1 MHSLYL
7 TLLAATLTLFGI
19 MAAILF
25 FYTNQLTA
33 KYSIRNLSF
42 LLKDIRTALFFLV
55 GIITIVLSTMGAFT
69 LLYTYS
75 LFHFYDFHIAPL
87 VPTPLYPVVVTLSFF
102 ILIILFIVFIYRYS
116 RYPNSQ
122 LIVRKVLNRIK
133 PEDLK
138 RYMFYFYDVPEPTE
152 GNFLTLELNQLLFRK
167 KLTREKLTEEQNKEY
182 EKGVANFQSALKE
195 FNDFKK
201 EINELSKNCKIN
213 DPFSI
218 IVDMSAKALI
228 NHDLITWRLI
238 HDELVKFIDVWLKNE
253 MLGEFGTQ
261 NIIRKRSWNPY
272 FYLSKLLIQHLLFI
286 KEVIIKSGHPSLFH
300 DVVSTSKHLANSF
313 AIYGHNWDS
322 VLEITSFMKKLGK
335 ELVEAVRIDALHIIF
350 ESFGDLGEQSIRQK
364 EQESFEEICRSFGW
378 LGEHLIMK
386 GIPIGPLMPNYDL
399 TGELD
404 SLINCI
410 DKIKSALLK
419 GKLEIFSQT
428 YYSAIEVITL
438 KFIEKG
444 NEKQTFESPLIS
456 IIQCIAECGEEAAKL
471 GISSIVSHSV
481 YWLREIYERTKNIKW
496 FKELPQ
502 DIVNWMAGIG
512 ALAACNNRPITD
524 SREASILF
532 FRPTTGKQDL
542 IEIVIQEMGNINDE
556 KRITNAMHNIYGKYP
571 GEDCYKAVWEFIT
584 RMGKVCKSNFG
595 FMFDWDTG
603 EIYAPADPRRT

>member
-55 GIITIVLSTMGAFT
+55 GIITIVLSTLGAFT

-75 LFHFYDFHIAPL
+75 LFHFYDFNIAPL
-87 VPTPLYPVVVTLSFF
+87 VPTPLYPVVVILSFF
-102 ILIILFIVFIYRYS
+102 ILIILFIVFTYRYS
-116 RYPNSQ
+116 RYPNAQ

-138 RYMFYFYDVPEPTE
+138 RYVFYFYDLPEPTE
-152 GNFLTLELNQLLFRK
+152 GDFLTPELKQLLFRQ
-167 KLTREKLTEEQNKEY
+167 KLTREKLTEEQEKEY
-182 EKGVANFQSALKE
+182 EKGVANFKSALKE

-218 IVDMSAKALI
+218 IVDMSAKALN

-253 MLGEFGTQ
+253 VLEEFETHKSVRQ
-261 NIIRKRSWNPY
+261 QSWVPY
-272 FYLSKLLIQHLLFI
+272 FYLSKLLVQHLSFM
-286 KEVIIKSGHPSLFH
+286 KEVVNKSGHPSLLH

-335 ELVEAVRIDALHIIF
+335 ELIDDGRIDELHPIF
-350 ESFGDLGEQSIRQK
+350 DSFGELGEQSIKQK
-364 EQESFEEICRSFGW
+364 NQESFDEICRSFGW
-378 LGEHLIMK
+378 LGEHLVMR
-386 GIPIGPLMPNYDL
+386 GIPVGPLMPNYDA

-410 DKIKSALLK
+410 DKIKNALLK
-419 GKLEIFSQT
+419 EKLEIFSQT
-428 YYSAIEVITL
+428 YYSAIEAITL

-456 IIQCIAECGEEAAKL
+456 IIQCIAGCGEEAAKL

-502 DIVNWMAGIG
+502 DIVSWMAEIG
-512 ALAACNNRPITD
+512 ALSACYNRPITD
-524 SREASILF
+524 SRVASILF

-584 RMGKVCKSNFG
+584 RMGNVCRSNFG
-595 FMFDWDTG
+595 FVFDWETG
-603 EIYAPADPRRT
+603 ETYPANDPRRK